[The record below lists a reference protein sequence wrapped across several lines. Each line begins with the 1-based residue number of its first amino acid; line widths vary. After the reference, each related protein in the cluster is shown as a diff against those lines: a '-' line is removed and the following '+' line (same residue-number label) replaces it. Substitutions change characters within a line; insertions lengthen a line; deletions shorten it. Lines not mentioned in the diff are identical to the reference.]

1 MAGGFL
7 AGLVAGTVV
16 SGLALGAVSVAV
28 GPQVAGSGPD
38 AAALDI
44 PGGSGFN
51 QSRDDTAARL
61 PKADG
66 TLELAGEAPQVS
78 AASPDNLRQ
87 LATADT
93 APTTRPDIS
102 APQKGMTAPEV
113 TDEGSG
119 MEIVNQGP
127 PVTQEPAQRD
137 LEVADVAS
145 TEDAD
150 DLAIST
156 DPAQPSLPEVDEGS
170 ASFNTAADPQQPM
183 APIAVPTPTDSAADM
198 QPEEATPEEGE
209 PRSGTIGNIATNIET
224 QRLPSLGSQPEQPA
238 PDPAESEVP
247 PAADLPAI
255 AAYAAEFDNP
265 EGKPLMSIVLID
277 DGTSPIGL
285 DALEAFPYPLSFAVD
300 AAWPGASDAMRR
312 YRDAGFEVLAIAD
325 LPAGATARDTE
336 TTIQT
341 VEASVPEAVAILEG
355 TGAGLQISR
364 ESSEQLA
371 PILMASG
378 RGLVLYSKGLETAPK
393 LIAREGVPVAT
404 VFRDFDS
411 NGQSATVI
419 RRFLDQAAFKST
431 RDEGGVIMLGR
442 LRADT
447 ISALLLWGLQDR
459 ASRVALAPV
468 SAVLTEKN

>member
-28 GPQVAGSGPD
+28 GGPQVGGSGPD

-66 TLELAGEAPQVS
+66 TLELAGKAPQVS
-78 AASPDNLRQ
+78 AASPDDLRQ

-102 APQKGMTAPEV
+102 APQTGMTAPEV

-119 MEIVNQGP
+119 MKIVDEGP
-127 PVTQEPAQRD
+127 QASVDPAPRD
-137 LEVADVAS
+137 VDPAKVAS

-150 DLAIST
+150 DLAISS
-156 DPAQPSLPEVDEGS
+156 DPAQPSLPEVEGG
-170 ASFNTAADPQQPM
+170 ASFDTAPEPQQ
-183 APIAVPTPTDSAADM
+183 APARERALTPDVSTTDM
-198 QPEEATPEEGE
+198 QSEEVTPEARE
-209 PRSGTIGNIATNIET
+209 PRSGTIGNIASDIET
-224 QRLPSLGSQPEQPA
+224 QRLPSLGAQSEQPVPSA
-238 PDPAESEVP
+238 AESAVP

-255 AAYAAEFDNP
+255 TAYAETFDNP

-285 DALEAFPYPLSFAVD
+285 EALESFPYPLSFAVD
-300 AAWPGASDAMRR
+300 SAWSGAAEAMRR
-312 YRDAGFEVLAIAD
+312 YRNAGFEVLAIAD

-336 TTIQT
+336 TTMQT
-341 VEASVPEAVAILEG
+341 VEAALPEAVAILEG

-404 VFRDFDS
+404 VFRDFDAS
-411 NGQSATVI
+411 GQSATVI

-431 RDEGGVIMLGR
+431 RDEGGVIILGR
-442 LRADT
+442 MRADT

-468 SAVLTEKN
+468 SAVLTEEN